1 MEWNLFI
8 IPLTM
13 ILTQIIKGFEI
24 DKRWL
29 PVVAVA
35 IGGSLGA
42 LFGAYYQVDYL
53 EHIVSG
59 IVYGASAAGLYD
71 VGEAATRTVI

>member
-13 ILTQIIKGFEI
+13 ILTQIIKGFEV
-24 DKRWL
+24 DTRWL
-29 PVVAVA
+29 PVAAVV
-35 IGGSLGA
+35 IGGALGA
-42 LFGAYYQVDYL
+42 LFGSYYQVDYL

-59 IVYGASAAGLYD
+59 MVYGASAAGLYD
-71 VGEAATRTVI
+71 VGEAATRVV

>member
-1 MEWNLFI
+1 MA
-8 IPLTM
+8 T
-13 ILTQIIKGFEI
+13 GGRSCH
-24 DKRWL
+24 RWHL
-29 PVVAVA
+29 QKWWS
-35 IGGSLGA
+35 IGGALGA
-42 LFGAYYQVDYL
+42 VFGAYYQVDYL

>member
-13 ILTQIIKGFEI
+13 ILTQIVKGFEI

-35 IGGSLGA
+35 IGGTYKNG
-42 LFGAYYQVDYL
+42 GV
-53 EHIVSG
+53 
-59 IVYGASAAGLYD
+59 
-71 VGEAATRTVI
+71 

>member
-1 MEWNLFI
+1 MDWNLFI
-8 IPLTM
+8 IPLT
-13 ILTQIIKGFEI
+13 IITTQIVKGFEVN
-24 DKRWL
+24 KRWL

-35 IGGSLGA
+35 IGGALGA
-42 LFGAYYQVDYL
+42 VFGAYYQVDYL

-71 VGEAATRTVI
+71 VGEAATRMV